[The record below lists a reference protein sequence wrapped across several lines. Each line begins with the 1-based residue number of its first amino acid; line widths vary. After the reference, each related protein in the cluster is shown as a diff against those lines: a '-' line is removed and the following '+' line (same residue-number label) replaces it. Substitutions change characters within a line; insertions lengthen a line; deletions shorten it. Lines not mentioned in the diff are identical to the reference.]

1 MAVREILIW
10 PDKRLAQVSEPVA
23 QVNDEIRSLVKDMLE
38 TMYDANG
45 VGLAAPQV
53 GVLKRVVVI
62 DLQGRDGHPSG
73 EPPLVLINPTFSDM
87 EGQLGWEEGCL
98 SVPNEVGMV
107 TRYAKCTVN
116 YLDLD
121 GKQQRVSGEGLASVA
136 LQHECDHL
144 DGKLFVDYLSPIK
157 RNVIRRRMLKL
168 KADREMGRT
177 EAPAA
182 PL

>member
-1 MAVREILIW
+1 MGVREILIW
-10 PDKRLAQVSEPVA
+10 PDKRLAQLSEPVK
-23 QVNDEIRSLVKDMLE
+23 QIDQDIRTLVQDMLD

-62 DLQGRDGHPSG
+62 DLQGRDGAPSG
-73 EPPLVLINPTFSDM
+73 EPPLVLINPVFKDM
-87 EGQLGWEEGCL
+87 TGDLTWEEGCL
-98 SVPNEVGMV
+98 SVPNENGLV
-107 TRYAKCTVN
+107 TRRAKCTVD

-121 GKQQRVSGEGLASVA
+121 GNARQVSGEGLASVA

-157 RNVIRRRMLKL
+157 RAVIRRRMMKL
-168 KADREMGRT
+168 KGQRERSRAM
-177 EAPAA
+177 EMAAPA
-182 PL
+182 